1 MKPYGMKRE
10 DIGDVDV
17 AGCVGNG
24 RATRVAAVPKH
35 GADAHTFRSLRGGKK
50 AKARRPAK
58 RSARREGPAMVQEAV
73 ES

>member
-1 MKPYGMKRE
+1 MKPYGMTRV
-10 DIGDVDV
+10 DSGDTDV

-50 AKARRPAK
+50 ARARRSAK
-58 RSARREGPAMVQEAV
+58 RAARREGAAAV
-73 ES
+73 REMMES